1 TAVQVDLRSGR
12 SRDSLLQGVLV
23 LEQGGL
29 GTDRARHRIRASDP
43 GLERQP
49 RDSGGLSRRGK
60 RQRPMRT
67 ATAAD
72 RLDRIDSDRR
82 ASSPGA
88 TGQKAATAST
98 RQTRLQ
104 TTDSPAPGTHPPAP
118 GTSTARSEAGAMRRK
133 DIMPTGRVKW
143 FDADKGFGFVIAED
157 GSQAFLHSSVLPEGL
172 VATKGTRRRHDV
184 GESRRG
190 AQVRNARPLN
200 TPGKVAKVR
209 RRPTAEMAVM
219 VEDVIKVLD
228 DLNNGLQHG
237 RYPDPTHGNKVASLL
252 RAIADDLES

>member
-1 TAVQVDLRSGR
+1 
-12 SRDSLLQGVLV
+12 
-23 LEQGGL
+23 
-29 GTDRARHRIRASDP
+29 
-43 GLERQP
+43 
-49 RDSGGLSRRGK
+49 
-60 RQRPMRT
+60 
-67 ATAAD
+67 AAD

-104 TTDSPAPGTHPPAP
+104 TTDSPEPGTHPPAP

-143 FDADKGFGFVIAED
+143 FDADKGFGCAAD
-157 GSQAFLHSSVLPEGL
+157 GAPAILHSPVLPEGVL
-172 VATKGTRRRHDV
+172 VTKGTRLEYDV
-184 GESRRG
+184 VESRRG
-190 AQVRNARPLN
+190 AQVLKARPLN

-209 RRPTAEMAVM
+209 RRPTAEMAFM

-228 DLNNGLQHG
+228 DLNNG
-237 RYPDPTHGNKVASLL
+237 
-252 RAIADDLES
+252 